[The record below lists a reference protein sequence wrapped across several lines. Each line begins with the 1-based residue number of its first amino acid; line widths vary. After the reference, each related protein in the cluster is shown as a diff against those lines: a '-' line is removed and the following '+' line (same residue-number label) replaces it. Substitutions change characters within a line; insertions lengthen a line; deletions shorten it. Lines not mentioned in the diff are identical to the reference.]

1 MRKRNDDYLFIYLSI
16 IHQPREIFERIGIVP
31 IDCYFSLS
39 FPSFPPLP
47 PRNVITTFEDTLAL
61 DKIMANSCPA
71 FFLSLSLSFS
81 FSFRSFGFRRV
92 KIIAYRVDIYTY
104 DIGV

>member
-31 IDCYFSLS
+31 IDCYFSLP